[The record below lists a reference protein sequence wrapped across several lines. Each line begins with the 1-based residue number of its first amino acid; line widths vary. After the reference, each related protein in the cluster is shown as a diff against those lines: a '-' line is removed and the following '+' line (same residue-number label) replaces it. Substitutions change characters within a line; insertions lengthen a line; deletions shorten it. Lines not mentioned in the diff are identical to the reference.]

1 MKGKVKFAVIAL
13 LFVVF
18 VATFA
23 GEAMAKPDWLGVKI
37 RSWSIQKVGQNS
49 SRPGYYKLHL
59 EITHTNNNSDR
70 VITNIYGKTGK
81 FTLKKEFVYA
91 GKKTT
96 AFSVMNLKSDKNNE
110 VDMTPGESY
119 TITYDLPIESC
130 DNGLKGVG
138 WTWDESNRLLG
149 SGGWK
154 LTWSYDCS
162 VKSKK
167 E

>member
-1 MKGKVKFAVIAL
+1 MKGKVKFTLAAVL
-13 LFVVF
+13 LAVF
-18 VATFA
+18 VAMFA

-49 SRPGYYKLHL
+49 GKPGYYKLNL
-59 EITHTNNNSDR
+59 EITHTNNNNDR
-70 VITNIYGKTGK
+70 VITAIYGKTGK
-81 FTLKKEFVYA
+81 FTLRKEFVYK

-96 AFSVMNLKSDKNNE
+96 AFSVMNLKSDRTNN
-110 VDMTPGESY
+110 VDLTPGEATTLSY
-119 TITYDLPIESC
+119 ELSITHC

-138 WTWDESNRLLG
+138 WTWDEANRLLG